1 MGALGTNRFKVM
13 LISDS
18 NFSSHF
24 LEHAARLYNEE
35 PKNLLQLLQHPKVKK
50 YLFSKS
56 LAPSLLN

>member
-1 MGALGTNRFKVM
+1 MGALGTNGLKAM

-18 NFSSHF
+18 NFRSHL

-50 YLFSKS
+50 VFI
-56 LAPSLLN
+56 